1 MFRPP
6 PVRPNL
12 HDSSSSE
19 DEEDQLLREEREQER
34 LLSEQH
40 GEASEDPASGTS
52 RKRQSDAEIADALNS
67 NDASVKKKKPRLK
80 LTEEKLTGADG
91 LIRVRHEFTS
101 KARYR
106 QPNPINMKNVK
117 DKKAAKRKQFE
128 RDVKASAQY
137 VSKLMNCYREFA
149 MDIAPNMHYN
159 DTFLRIQELGKKKMV
174 REYLESM
181 RLEICR
187 EQLEKQ
193 HGRDKAEKYMHELDH
208 GLTLNRD
215 EYGDDMMFEDVGGIG
230 TRRSTNLTEGSS
242 NEEPSSPNDGTRAPP
257 QVENTRASSATDSQG
272 NHESPDNHEEENEPS
287 FDDVTPPDTQ
297 PNFSQYSNPTNEREG
312 GNENIVEES
321 EKTNPNKNFES
332 ERSSELAEMELEE
345 PHTGEENA
353 TASSEL
359 IQKTDDNIEE
369 EDLEEPH
376 ASDIDDSF
384 TETNTDGG
392 RDESSDEISGTRKDD
407 GIVGFSD
414 DGNGDTTSK
423 SRVESDKANVD
434 TNGND
439 KEGICNIRDGED
451 GESSTDPSTKESV
464 SCNRAEDD
472 SESNGTKSD
481 GVNIQELETQ
491 PQYNSDKSTQGS
503 NKLVIIPQTQEMM
516 ASDHSQDQ
524 SWQLTQ
530 DSIVFDGTQR
540 SLLSQGSEGGTQ
552 DTLVFDSSQAVE
564 AFVDHSQ
571 DY

>member
-6 PVRPNL
+6 PTRPSL

-19 DEEDQLLREEREQER
+19 DEEDQLLREEQEQER

-40 GEASEDPASGTS
+40 GEASEEPANGAS

-67 NDASVKKKKPRLK
+67 NDASVKKKKPRLR

-106 QPNPINMKNVK
+106 QPNPINMKHVK
-117 DKKAAKRKQFE
+117 DKKVAKRKQFE

-149 MDIAPNMHYN
+149 LDVAPNMHYN
-159 DTFLRIQELGKKKMV
+159 DTFLRIQELGKKKLV

-193 HGRDKAEKYMHELDH
+193 HGREKAEKYLHELDH
-208 GLTLNRD
+208 GLTLSRD

-230 TRRSTNLTEGSS
+230 TRRSTNLTEGL
-242 NEEPSSPNDGTRAPP
+242 NIEEQSSPTSDGTSAPP
-257 QVENTRASSATDSQG
+257 QVEIAQVSSAVDSPR
-272 NHESPDNHEEENEPS
+272 NHESSDDDDNGDENELS

-297 PNFSQYSNPTNEREG
+297 PNFSQFGNSTIGRG
-312 GNENIVEES
+312 VGNESVVKES
-321 EKTNPNKNFES
+321 GIENLNAGDES
-332 ERSSELAEMELEE
+332 ERTDELANMELEE
-345 PHTGEENA
+345 PRADEDDVT
-353 TASSEL
+353 TDKDL
-359 IQKTDDNIEE
+359 VQKTSDKIGE

-376 ASDIDDSF
+376 ASDADDRI
-384 TETNTDGG
+384 TATNTAGD
-392 RDESSDEISGTRKDD
+392 RDESSDESSDTRKEEVLLESHGD
-407 GIVGFSD
+407 S
-414 DGNGDTTSK
+414 NGEKAT
-423 SRVESDKANVD
+423 RAENDKAIDD
-434 TNGND
+434 TSVSD
-439 KEGICNIRDGED
+439 KEGFSNDHDSGD
-451 GESSTDPSTKESV
+451 DESPSDPV
-464 SCNRAEDD
+464 SKD
-472 SESNGTKSD
+472 SNSCDHTEHDESNGTKLD
-481 GVNIQELETQ
+481 ENISQQLDTQ
-491 PQYNSDKSTQGS
+491 PQYNSEESTQGS
-503 NKLVIIPQTQEMM
+503 NKLVIIPQPQETMT
-516 ASDHSQDQ
+516 SDDSKVQ
-524 SWQLTQ
+524 SWQMTQ

-540 SLLSQGSEGGTQ
+540 SLLTQESEGGTQ